1 MVNNT
6 LDFKSF
12 TRLRMF
18 CMKVLPTVYSDVLS
32 YDEQVRKLTRAVN
45 DMIGTINGLPEYIE
59 DIVRELIEQ
68 AGLEDIVKQA
78 LADLYF
84 INVKNPPQPF
94 VAAKGD
100 GTTNDTAAIQALINY
115 AAEQHTYLFFPK
127 GTYLVN
133 GLVMSDYTSLV
144 GLDRYNTII
153 MLAPNSNKNLI
164 TGFVENCTV
173 TGLTFNANMNAQSSN
188 CSCLGATVEN
198 ALIGDVIFKNGYDS
212 VVIDN
217 TGNFQG
223 LEWLFDGI
231 QHNALTI
238 NGDGAQIDNVQFVNV
253 SQLGGNSL
261 INVNGEN
268 IINGI
273 ASLEAIPKGIVLTTT
288 GSNVTGIIKN
298 ATTPVTG
305 GEGNN
310 INIYTEKGEIVWGT
324 SKTASYN
331 GNVSE
336 NASDYSTTVQNKI
349 ETIAVNKTVNVGG
362 NIGETIKGGKT
373 ETITGSKKTTANEIV
388 VSPTLP
394 IEYQK
399 GETVVNEYFNGLPIK
414 DNDRDTFLLVPGAGN
429 IKDDINSVRNMP
441 YFGYFFT
448 PYCTTVEYYPQGTC
462 LIDDN
467 TMVCFYSD
475 NTGATNTATL
485 QKIDLRNGSILLSKT
500 VVNAYHGNAITYVPE
515 TNEIYTV
522 RYYEN
527 GTTGASN
534 QIIVFNADTLTISR
548 TFNIAAVESIAY
560 MNYQKGM
567 LYFSDRATFV
577 TFYSCNLDGTNVT
590 KLFTSTFSTN
600 WESFVDSNLNVWYT
614 NGFNMLVCSDTSGKV
629 IGTYNIDFYSADYS
643 TTHIEIESF
652 METSDGT
659 LLFTDIGYKR
669 TADGLY
675 RRHVVNS
682 FGKSIVK
689 GQPINWN
696 IRAGVIMPALTVRNK
711 YNTFQNGYGN
721 DNAYDSIE
729 YAVKMASAIP
739 ASLITLDG
747 NNEVFDQ
754 WIVVRSDRILY
765 FNRMTIQ
772 GMVLDYSTASTSQ
785 GLIIKSGCADKVA
798 EYTGGLPRPTCLALW
813 RWARFITNVG
823 TVDGENL
830 EGVNGVYQGYMCLA
844 RFTGSR
850 IINCSVPIYAQW
862 STPSDFGGY
871 TIDFVADPIN
881 AQYNREQ
888 YGNFLLTRFG
898 NAYGRKTKT
907 LTGVNFGN
915 WTAQKFNAKN
925 FYGQMLS
932 IVVNNVN
939 YVFDLTASGK
949 CLISTV
955 LDKNHVDIVFNAA
968 VTNADD
974 GAVLNITNVTA
985 VPSGQDLT
993 QFVINKVALW

>member
-1 MVNNT
+1 MVTNNY
-6 LDFKSF
+6 DFKTI
-12 TRLRMF
+12 TRLRML
-18 CMKVLPTVYSDVLS
+18 CMKVLPTVYGDALS
-32 YDEQVRKLTRAVN
+32 YEEQVCKVTEKINQLVDTVN
-45 DMIGTINGLPEYIE
+45 ELPDYIIE
-59 DIVRELIEQ
+59 VVKELIEN
-68 AGLEDIVKQA
+68 AGLENIVKQV
-78 LADLYF
+78 LADMFF
-84 INVKNPPQPF
+84 INVKNPPAPY

-273 ASLEAIPKGIVLTTT
+273 ASLEAIPKGVVLTTT

-429 IKDDINSVRNMP
+429 IKDDINSVKNMP

-475 NTGATNTATL
+475 NTGTNTAVL
-485 QKIDLRNGSILLSKT
+485 QKIDMRTGAILLSKT
-500 VVNAYHGNAITYVPE
+500 VTNAYHGNSLTYVPE
-515 TNEIYTV
+515 SNEIFTV
-522 RYYEN
+522 RYYDN
-527 GTTGASN
+527 GTTGGSN

-548 TFNIAAVESIAY
+548 SFVIAGVDTIACL
-560 MNYQKGM
+560 NYQKGK
-567 LYFSDRATFV
+567 LYLSDRATFV
-577 TFYSCNLDGTNVT
+577 TFYSCNLDGTELT
-590 KLFTSTFSTN
+590 KLFTSTFSTT
-600 WESFVDSNLNVWYT
+600 WLSYTDMNLNVWYT
-614 NGFNMLVCSDTSGKV
+614 NGFNMLVCSDLTGVV

-643 TTHIEIESF
+643 TFHTEMESF
-652 METSDGT
+652 MELSDGT

-669 TADGLY
+669 SAEGLW

-682 FGKSIVK
+682 FKKSIVN

-696 IRAGVIMPALTVRNK
+696 IRGISIMPALAVRNK
-711 YNTFQNGYGN
+711 YNTFQNGYDT

-729 YAVKMASAIP
+729 YATKIASAVPGSVVTI
-739 ASLITLDG
+739 DG
-747 NNEVFDQ
+747 NNEVFNE
-754 WIVVRSDRILY
+754 WVVVRSDRIIFL
-765 FNRMTIQ
+765 NHMTIQ
-772 GMVLDYSTASTSQ
+772 GMVVDYSTVSTSQ
-785 GLIIKSGCADKVA
+785 GLTIKAGCADKVA
-798 EYTGGLPRPTCLALW
+798 AYVNVNRPTCLALW
-813 RWARFITNVG
+813 RWSKFITNTG
-823 TVDGENL
+823 TVDGENV
-830 EGVNGVYQGYMCLA
+830 EGVNGVYQGYMCLG

-850 IINCSVPIYAQW
+850 IINCAIPIYGQW
-862 STPSDFGGY
+862 SEPSTFGGY
-871 TIDFVADPIN
+871 TIDFIGDIISN
-881 AQYNREQ
+881 QYNMEQ
-888 YGNFLLTRFG
+888 YGSQLLTRFG
-898 NAYGRKTKT
+898 GAYGRKTKT
-907 LTGVNFGN
+907 LTGINFGN
-915 WTAQKFNAKN
+915 WTTQKFNAKN
-925 FYGQMLS
+925 FMGQMVS
-932 IVVNNVN
+932 MVVNNN
-939 YVFDLTASGK
+939 TYTFDLTAGTR
-949 CLISTV
+949 CLLYC
-955 LDKNHVDIVFNAA
+955 LDGTTPAYIQFTAT
-968 VTNADD
+968 VTNAED
-974 GAVLNITNVTA
+974 GATFNITNVAT
-985 VPSGQDLT
+985 VPASLDKT
-993 QFVINKVALW
+993 KYPITKIALW